1 MKVIKRDGREKDF
14 DINRIEQAIRCAFD
28 DVYGD
33 DVFSNNKYEIYEDIV
48 AAVSSTFDTA
58 TKEVFTVEEIQ
69 DLIVSHLKRYDR
81 EVAIAY
87 QNYREERTRQRNA
100 KLDLVTSIQDIVGG
114 FNKDVLTEN
123 ANKKGER
130 VCTQRDLIAGEV
142 NKFIADTTMIPQHL
156 LDAHNS
162 GAIHIHD
169 KDYFAQPLT
178 NCELVNLKD
187 MLENGTVINDNLI
200 ETPKSIG
207 TAMTVVTQIVA
218 HIASC
223 TYGGQT
229 ISLSH
234 IAPYVRV
241 SKNKIEKIWRDRNL
255 PITEAA
261 LQQCVKEDLAKEI
274 KDAVQTFNYQTLT
287 LMSMNGQSPF
297 LSVAIYLNED
307 PEYIEE
313 TAMLAEEIFKQRIAG
328 IKNKYGIAR
337 TQTFPK
343 LLYFLDENNAYMNR
357 KYFYLTNLAVQSTA
371 LRMVPDYI
379 SVKKMKEVIGHAF
392 PPMGCRAFLSPFYDE
407 QGNPKFYGRGN
418 LGVCTLNLPYIALEA
433 DGSLTRFWA
442 LLDQYLEMA
451 RQVGELRYEKLR
463 GVKAKVAP
471 ILWMHGAISRLDAND
486 DILKAID
493 ENGFTVTIGYS
504 GIYEAVMALFGMSH
518 TKDGGKALALQIM
531 RHLKQACDNFKAFQ
545 PHLRFALYGTPQ
557 EATAGRFCEKIKERF
572 GIIENITDKGFITNS
587 YHVDVREEIDAFSKL
602 DFESQF
608 QHLTTG
614 GSISYVETHNYSKNP
629 FAIMTVV
636 QHAYENIMYA
646 EINFESDA
654 CGNCKYTGTMA
665 IDDGLNWYCPQC
677 GCKDQSKLSVVRRTC
692 GYLGETEWTDGRKL
706 DIINRVKHL

>member
-1 MKVIKRDGREKDF
+1 MKVIKRDGRVKDF
-14 DINRIEQAIRCAFD
+14 DMYRITRALNAAYDE
-28 DVYGD
+28 VYGEDGWSMYSD
-33 DVFSNNKYEIYEDIV
+33 DIMEITKLIDVEVNNLEVPEVTVEDIQ
-48 AAVSSTFDTA
+48 DMILG
-58 TKEVFTVEEIQ
+58 KLPCYDYTVYKAY
-69 DLIVSHLKRYDR
+69 KR
-81 EVAIAY
+81 
-87 QNYREERTRQRNA
+87 YREERTRQRNA
-100 KLDLVTSIQDIVGG
+100 KLDLVTSVQDIVGG

-156 LDAHNS
+156 LDAHNR

-187 MLENGTVINDNLI
+187 MLENGTVINDNAI
-200 ETPKSIG
+200 ENIQSIG

-241 SKNKIEKIWRDRNL
+241 SRNKLEKKYRDRNL
-255 PITEAA
+255 PITAEAM
-261 LQQCVKEDLAKEI
+261 QQFIDEDLAKEI
-274 KDAVQTFNYQTLT
+274 RDAVQTFNYQTLT

-307 PEYIEE
+307 PEYIKE
-313 TAMLAEEIFKQRIAG
+313 TAMLAEELFEQRIAG
-328 IKNKYGIAR
+328 IKNKHGVAR

-343 LLYFLDENNAYMNR
+343 LLYFMDENNAYDGSE
-357 KYFYLTNLAVQSTA
+357 YFYLTKLAVQSTA

-379 SVKKMKEVIGHAF
+379 SVKKMIEVIGHAF
-392 PPMGCRAFLSPFYDE
+392 PPMGCRAFLSPFYD
-407 QGNPKFYGRGN
+407 QRGNAKFYGRGN

-433 DGSLTRFWA
+433 DGNLTRFWA
-442 LLDQYLEMA
+442 LLDKYLEMA
-451 RQVGELRYEKLR
+451 RQVGELRYEKLK

-504 GIYEAVMALFGMSH
+504 GIYEAVMALFGTSH

-531 RHLKQACDNFKAFQ
+531 RHLKQACDTFKAF
-545 PHLRFALYGTPQ
+545 PPYLRFALYGTPQ
-557 EATAGRFCEKIKERF
+557 EATAGRFCNKIKERF
-572 GIIENITDKGFITNS
+572 GVIENITDKGFITNS

-614 GSISYVETHNYSKNP
+614 GSISYVETHNYSRNP
-629 FAIMTVV
+629 DALMKIV

-646 EINFESDA
+646 EINFESDV
-654 CGNCKYTGTMA
+654 CGNCKYTGTMS